1 MRMQRIRLYC
11 KSCKQMVWAEL
22 LPEYS
27 LLQSGKEVVLRQC
40 VHITCSECDTDF
52 EMPKLFEK
60 TARRLKAQ
68 MALGEVA
75 YDFACSEI
83 RKELVEKGYN
93 GETLRKLTAECV
105 SVTEWD
111 NFFIMQHDIPWIV
124 EAFLRRTGRTQ
135 EETG

>member
-11 KSCKQMVWAEL
+11 KSSKQMVWAEL

-27 LLQSGKEVVLRQC
+27 LLQSDKEAVLRQC

-60 TARRLKAQ
+60 TARQLKAQ

>member
-60 TARRLKAQ
+60 TARQLKAQ
-68 MALGEVA
+68 MALEKWHTILL
-75 YDFACSEI
+75 SE
-83 RKELVEKGYN
+83 KLETYCWNGGTVEKNY
-93 GETLRKLTAECV
+93 A
-105 SVTEWD
+105 S
-111 NFFIMQHDIPWIV
+111 
-124 EAFLRRTGRTQ
+124 
-135 EETG
+135 

>member
-27 LLQSGKEVVLRQC
+27 LLQSDKEAVLRQC

-60 TARRLKAQ
+60 TARQLKAQ

>member
-27 LLQSGKEVVLRQC
+27 LLQSDKEVVLRQC

-60 TARRLKAQ
+60 TARQLKAQ

-75 YDFACSEI
+75 YDFACREI
-83 RKELVEKGYN
+83 RNVLAEQGYT
-93 GETLRKLTAECV
+93 GEMLRKLTTECATE
-105 SVTEWD
+105 TEWSYPLV
-111 NFFIMQHDIPWIV
+111 MQRDIPQIV
-124 EAFLRRTGRTQ
+124 ETYLEKTGR
-135 EETG
+135 EVEK